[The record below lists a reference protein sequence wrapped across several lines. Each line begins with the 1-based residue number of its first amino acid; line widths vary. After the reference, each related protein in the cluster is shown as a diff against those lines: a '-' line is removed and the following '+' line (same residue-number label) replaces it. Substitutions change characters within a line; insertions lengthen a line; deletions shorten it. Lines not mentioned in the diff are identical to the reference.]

1 MKYLKKE
8 YPSFNL
14 HMINTDR
21 FKTVNLEII
30 FGRKIKKEEITITN
44 FLSSILVY
52 TTKKYNTKLKF
63 GQKMEDLYATRAFTN
78 CYRIGNI
85 FNVDFN
91 LKFLNPKYS
100 DENIFNDALDF
111 LKEIIFNPNIKN
123 NEFDENSFNVVKNNE
138 ISRIMRLKEDKRGY
152 SKLRL
157 LELTDKDAPFSYNM
171 KGYLEDLEKVTRK
184 NLYDF
189 YKEFLKSNKVDIYV
203 VGNID
208 FKETER
214 LITSK
219 FSFENNKE
227 FIEHVV
233 KWNNKR
239 CERRE
244 FIEKDNTNQAKLT
257 ISCRTK
263 EMTEYER
270 LYVSSMYHLILGGT
284 ADSKFFK
291 NIREKFSLCYYISS
305 SLHKADN
312 ILLISSGITKD
323 NYSKIM
329 TLIDKEMNDMR
340 KGLFDEEDIDKAK
353 RFCLSTLDQIED
365 NPNEIISSYYS
376 MDLLKIKSIDEMRK
390 TIMTVTKDD
399 IVKLSNK
406 IEIDT
411 VLLLGGDKK

>member
-30 FGRKIKKEEITITN
+30 FGRRIKKEEITITN

-171 KGYLEDLEKVTRK
+171 KGYLEDLEKITRK

-189 YKEFLKSNKVDIYV
+189 YKKFLKSNKVDIYI

-208 FKETER
+208 FKETEK

-219 FSFENNKE
+219 FS
-227 FIEHVV
+227 
-233 KWNNKR
+233 
-239 CERRE
+239 
-244 FIEKDNTNQAKLT
+244 L
-257 ISCRTK
+257 
-263 EMTEYER
+263 
-270 LYVSSMYHLILGGT
+270 
-284 ADSKFFK
+284 
-291 NIREKFSLCYYISS
+291 
-305 SLHKADN
+305 
-312 ILLISSGITKD
+312 
-323 NYSKIM
+323 
-329 TLIDKEMNDMR
+329 
-340 KGLFDEEDIDKAK
+340 
-353 RFCLSTLDQIED
+353 
-365 NPNEIISSYYS
+365 
-376 MDLLKIKSIDEMRK
+376 
-390 TIMTVTKDD
+390 
-399 IVKLSNK
+399 
-406 IEIDT
+406 
-411 VLLLGGDKK
+411 